1 MREITH
7 HRLRNYACTAPEFI
21 IQELRAKQVVDRL
34 TSLVHTT
41 VSVCRD
47 GAWREVSLEELVAG
61 DLVRLGAGLETQLET
76 TRDYT
81 NILFCGSIVR
91 NINRQVEAD
100 YDIIRITDKIS
111 AKAVKNILDEL
122 MSTKDLF

>member
-47 GAWREVSLEELVAG
+47 GARREVSLEELVAG

-81 NILFCGSIVR
+81 CSAAALCGISIDR
-91 NINRQVEAD
+91 LKLTMI
-100 YDIIRITDKIS
+100 
-111 AKAVKNILDEL
+111 
-122 MSTKDLF
+122 